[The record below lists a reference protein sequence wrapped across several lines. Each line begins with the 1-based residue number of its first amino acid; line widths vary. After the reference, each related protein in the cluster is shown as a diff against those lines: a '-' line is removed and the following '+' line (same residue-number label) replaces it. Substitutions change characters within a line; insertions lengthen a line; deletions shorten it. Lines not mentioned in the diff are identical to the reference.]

1 MSGVTRHVGACRRGG
16 ALAHTSLLR
25 IAAVL
30 FWLVMAASVER
41 ATAADWPGD
50 PPVLRGSVE
59 PGFLRWDGW
68 QVGLLGGYSN
78 LNLDN
83 TGTLNSTNGWVFGG
97 FVGYNFQWDQLV
109 VGFDANY
116 KYASVLDASSA
127 IDTFKLVDFATF
139 RARAGYAIG
148 PFLPYAMLGGAIGR
162 FNYGTWNTPTGVFVG
177 KNNAFSAG
185 FVTGLGVD
193 WAITPGFFLRAE
205 WEYVAFTQ
213 INSIRSQTNTGLI
226 GGGLRF

>member
-1 MSGVTRHVGACRRGG
+1 MSGVTRHVGAGRRGG
-16 ALAHTSLLR
+16 ALAHTSLLC

-30 FWLVMAASVER
+30 CWIVAAASVER

-50 PPVLRGSVE
+50 PPVLRGSVA

-68 QVGLLGGYSN
+68 QVGLLAGYSN
-78 LNLDN
+78 LHLD
-83 TGTLNSTNGWVFGG
+83 TDILNSTNGPVFGG
-97 FVGYNFQWDQLV
+97 FFGYNFQWDQLV
-109 VGFDANY
+109 VGFDATY
-116 KYASVLDASSA
+116 KYASVLDSSSMF
-127 IDTFKLVDFATF
+127 DTFKLVDYATF

-148 PFLPYAMLGGAIGR
+148 SFLPYAMLGGAIGR
-162 FNYGTWNTPTGVFVG
+162 FNYGTWLTPSGVFVG
-177 KNNAFSAG
+177 KNNAFAAG

-213 INSIRSQTNTGLI
+213 LNGIRSQTNTGLI